1 MNNLQNRSKNKVT
14 LEMICQQK
22 AKTLAEIE
30 ASKER
35 MIKNVH
41 EIFQPSEVINGFSF
55 LINNLSSGIAIFDNI
70 MTVFKLVLRIR
81 DIFRKQQEDNG
92 N

>member
-1 MNNLQNRSKNKVT
+1 MNTLQNFPKNKVT

-22 AKTLAEIE
+22 TKTLAEIQ

-35 MIKNVH
+35 MIKNFH
-41 EIFQPSEVINGFSF
+41 EILQPSEAISGISF
-55 LINNLSSGIAIFDNI
+55 LINNLSSGMAIFDGI
-70 MTVFKLVLRIR
+70 MTAFKFILRIR

>member
-1 MNNLQNRSKNKVT
+1 MKNLQNSLKNNIT
-14 LEMICQQK
+14 LEIICQQK

-30 ASKER
+30 ACKER
-35 MIKNVH
+35 MVKNIH
-41 EIFQPSEVINGFSF
+41 EIFRPSEAISGISF
-55 LINNLSSGIAIFDNI
+55 LINNLSSGMAIFDCI
-70 MTVFKLVLRIR
+70 MATFKFIQRIR